1 MNVSMDTQEGERDG
15 WRDRD
20 GSDRKGRLSAGNSR
34 VRVSAFGLMHV
45 CVCVQ
50 RYLVQ

>member
-20 GSDRKGRLSAGNSR
+20 GSDWKGRLSAWNSGAS
-34 VRVSAFGLMHV
+34 VFVLMRV
-45 CVCVQ
+45 CVCV
-50 RYLVQ
+50 RGYLVQ

>member
-1 MNVSMDTQEGERDG
+1 MDGGTEMAPIG
-15 WRDRD
+15 
-20 GSDRKGRLSAGNSR
+20 KGRLSAGNSR